1 MTLRGPYPVL
11 LVVPP
16 GLLAAPASDLAE
28 AVAVLHLHPDDVSA
42 DRILRFVKR
51 CVTWRCTNAEKKHG

>member
-1 MTLRGPYPVL
+1 VL